1 MRRMASAGAAFSR
14 RGERVRDGPPTQR
27 QSNTQNGDNA
37 YEIGPSST
45 DANMSLYA
53 PSKGWFIASLII
65 AVIAVLSALSPIPYI
80 STYGIWVAIL
90 AYIVLAIGNLAQT

>member
-1 MRRMASAGAAFSR
+1 
-14 RGERVRDGPPTQR
+14 
-27 QSNTQNGDNA
+27 
-37 YEIGPSST
+37 
-45 DANMSLYA
+45 MSLYA

-65 AVIAVLSALSPIPYI
+65 AVIAVLSALLPIPYI

>member
-1 MRRMASAGAAFSR
+1 MRGRLFREKVNAYETA
-14 RGERVRDGPPTQR
+14 PPTKK
-27 QSNTQNGDNA
+27 QSNAQNGDNA

-65 AVIAVLSALSPIPYI
+65 AVIAVLCALWPIPFV